1 MSISFLLCPGH
12 VLSND
17 VCPHPFSLLSSFL
30 SPLCL
35 NYSSSSPSPSSRPS
49 RKVLP
54 HSSAKVSTL
63 QHPLSFPCSLS
74 LPLPLLHHFY
84 HGHSLYFC
92 PPHRYHLWP
101 VSVTATFS
109 SLSGTLY
116 LHPLYHCLL
125 GPSVLSVSLCD
136 TAVYGTCALSD
147 TILRALTLYLGL
159 GTFVSAAPGL
169 ALTDPL
175 CFFPLTPVS
184 ARPPSPGLWSF
195 PDAII
200 VSLSPPASPWL
211 WFQPWVPV
219 SSACGR
225 SVTLNSCFFQPV
237 SCGLSVLLSPN
248 GTFERPSAFLSLFF
262 GGLHIRCQ
270 NQS

>member
-1 MSISFLLCPGH
+1 MFFPMMSAHTLSLFFLPSSPLFVSTTPLLFLLQAHGPPGRSCPTPQLRFP
-12 VLSND
+12 LSII
-17 VCPHPFSLLSSFL
+17 P
-30 SPLCL
+30 
-35 NYSSSSPSPSSRPS
+35 
-49 RKVLP
+49 
-54 HSSAKVSTL
+54 
-63 QHPLSFPCSLS
+63 SFPCSLS
-74 LPLPLLHHFY
+74 LPLPLWHHFY

-92 PPHRYHLWP
+92 PPHHYHLWPVSP

-109 SLSGTLY
+109 SLSGPLY

-136 TAVYGTCALSD
+136 TAVYGACALSD
-147 TILRALTLYLGL
+147 AILRALTLYLGL
-159 GTFVSAAPGL
+159 GTFVSATPGL

-184 ARPPSPGLWSF
+184 ARPPSAGLWSF

-211 WFQPWVPV
+211 WFQLWVLV

-237 SCGLSVLLSPN
+237 SCSLSVLLSPN

-270 NQS
+270 N